1 MKKRNILSLFI
12 FALCA
17 LVLTGV
23 SSVEAAANYHVVC
36 WNEASQ
42 SDSIS
47 VDETADCYIIGNFST
62 KIEGVVAK
70 VRDTTKYLVLH
81 NGDTVHSGVL
91 TAKLSRGQKVAD
103 VNASITTDAKN
114 YECTN
119 NDGCYVFTA
128 KDSGVGIVANR
139 IDSYENDVPA
149 LETYSDFTNVGH
161 ITVSLSADAPASDCG
176 RLCVDIQEVATAAGY
191 VGTPVVAA
199 SDACDELTPVGGGD
213 PDTGSFTSY
222 TILIGGAFVAI
233 AAIAIARKNNK
244 FYKI

>member
-1 MKKRNILSLFI
+1 MKKGNILSLFI
-12 FALCA
+12 FALCV

-23 SSVEAAANYHVVC
+23 SSVDAAANYHVVC
-36 WNEASQ
+36 WNELSQ
-42 SDSIS
+42 SDSIAA
-47 VDETADCYIIGNFST
+47 DETADCYIIGDFDA

-70 VRDTTKYLVLH
+70 VKDTTKYLVLH
-81 NGDTVHSGVL
+81 NGGTVHTGVV

-119 NDGCYVFTA
+119 NDGCFVFTA
-128 KDSGVGIVANR
+128 IDSAVGIAPNK
-139 IDSYENDVPA
+139 ISSTSNDVPA
-149 LETYSDFTNVGH
+149 LNSYSSFTNIGH
-161 ITVSLSADAPASDCG
+161 ITVSLSADAPATDCG
-176 RLCVDIQEVATAAGY
+176 QLCVDIQEVATAAGY
-191 VGTPVVAA
+191 TGAPVVAA
-199 SDACDELTPVGGGD
+199 TDACDELTPKGGGGS
-213 PDTGSFTSY
+213 DTGSFASY